1 MHFQTLVKRPMVLI
15 IWSKVNS
22 CYSIVGV
29 HTLNFQVILEK
40 ITKSLKIP
48 KTQVKLQISN
58 TAFI

>member
-48 KTQVKLQISN
+48 KTQVKLQN
-58 TAFI
+58 